1 MHSHADG
8 MSACAT
14 TGIPRRTSATRA
26 PRSGLRRRPTIA
38 RELGCGCV
46 PSSCRASSR
55 GRALYS
61 GEAVLPEPRS
71 GSPGRSWRSGGRP
84 IPLKS
89 RQCSLFQQPLW
100 RKPLDS
106 SRASPVLAGRIP
118 GPDAY
123 RRPVGRAK
131 RCSERVHL
139 CSGRNLR
146 RLSAA
151 SLSLRQSFQNPS
163 SLWEPRRTRRSV

>member
-1 MHSHADG
+1 MHAFARGRHERLRHHGHAEEDECDQGAKKWPEEATDHSSRVG
-8 MSACAT
+8 MRMRSVKLPSVKSRARALLGRSRPPRAPKRVSGT
-14 TGIPRRTSATRA
+14 LMAFRRTAD
-26 PRSGLRRRPTIA
+26 TI
-38 RELGCGCV
+38 EV
-46 PSSCRASSR
+46 TPMQ
-55 GRALYS
+55 
-61 GEAVLPEPRS
+61 
-71 GSPGRSWRSGGRP
+71 P
-84 IPLKS
+84 IP
-89 RQCSLFQQPLW
+89 
-100 RKPLDS
+100 
-106 SRASPVLAGRIP
+106 AAAMAEAAGGRIP